1 MKGPFESHMT
11 DKNPPVFKFDD
22 FYLDWDRQR
31 LTFKGEP
38 VSLTPKALQ
47 TLVVLLQNHG
57 SVVEKEYFLDEVW
70 PDTFVEESTLAQNIL
85 TLRKTLRRF
94 DQEKDFIVT
103 IPRRGYEFV
112 GDVQSVYPDS
122 KVIANGSR
130 RDRTDDEPLPDAQY
144 KDAASRDTAGQLRL
158 PSVTSPSIRIPL
170 ALVAILVAAIGYSA
184 FFRDA
189 PASLSESQFRTFRI
203 DQVVADADIRNSVIS
218 PNGKYLAL
226 VQVKNGVQSLYVRQ
240 TENGNTSELVPQING
255 RFIGAAF
262 SPMSDEIFY
271 SVDEHPRS
279 SDDFSSTLY
288 TVSVL
293 GGAAKVILH
302 NISSP
307 PAVSPNATHLA
318 FTRREP
324 GAKGAALVI
333 TDIDGKNERSVL
345 TPDSDSEFTDRALSW
360 SPDGKLLSATMI
372 RRSDSATKA
381 RVVVVNAESGFQET
395 VSEEN
400 WTSAGDTI
408 WLPDGSGIF
417 AVAFGATSSSLNDE
431 LWLISY
437 PAGGAR
443 LITDGLNGN
452 YGISLNA
459 STNAVVAV
467 QSNKFAC
474 FLTASVDD
482 LYKNTHVLT
491 TVSDRGPLPFGADW
505 TNDGRIVYSSAEG
518 GNADI
523 FAISEDG
530 EQKQLTSDPAAEISP
545 KLSADGRLMIF
556 MSNRSG
562 QMDVWRAD
570 ANGTNAF
577 QLTKNGNVTDS
588 IISPDARFVY
598 YLVRDTDSKAER
610 LWKVSI
616 DGEHSAQLTNLT
628 TRSPRISPDG
638 KTIAGY
644 MSNPKTNTM
653 MLGLVSSVTGEIV
666 RYLETPP
673 HDDIPFLDWSSD
685 GQDLFV
691 VLRRGKPSSLWKVS
705 LSGASPAQLREW
717 ENDAIFRLAISRNG
731 ERVFYEVGN
740 ELNSVVQI
748 QSLDSDS

>member
-1 MKGPFESHMT
+1 MS
-11 DKNPPVFKFDD
+11 DINPPFFKFDD
-22 FYLDWDRQR
+22 FCLDRDRQR
-31 LTFKGEP
+31 LTFRDQP
-38 VSLTPKALQ
+38 VSLTPKAFQ

-57 SVVEKEYFLDEVW
+57 NVVEKEYFLNEVW

-94 DQEKDFIVT
+94 EQEKDFIVT

-112 GDVQSVYPDS
+112 GDVQNLYPERE
-122 KVIANGSR
+122 VIANGAPKDRKADAPPAVSTDKDVVGPDPPR
-130 RDRTDDEPLPDAQY
+130 R
-144 KDAASRDTAGQLRL
+144 LRL
-158 PSVTSPSIRIPL
+158 PSLPSPIIRIAL
-170 ALVAILVAAIGYSA
+170 ALGAILLAAIGYSA
-184 FFRDA
+184 FFRV
-189 PASLSESQFRTFRI
+189 PPVSLAESHFRTFRI
-203 DQVVADADIRNSVIS
+203 DPIVADADIRNSIIS

-240 TENGNTSELVPQING
+240 TESGNTSELVPQING

-262 SPMSDEIFY
+262 SPKSDEIY
-271 SVDEHPRS
+271 YAVGEGPS
-279 SDDFSSTLY
+279 SSEESSTTLY

-293 GGAAKVILH
+293 GGAAKEILH
-302 NISSP
+302 NISST
-307 PAVSPNATHLA
+307 PAVSPDEAHIA
-318 FTRREP
+318 FTRRKP

-345 TPDSDSEFTDRALSW
+345 TPDPDSEFTDRAVSW
-360 SPDGKLLSATMI
+360 SPDGKLLSATMVG
-372 RRSDSATKA
+372 RSGSATKA
-381 RVVVVNAESGFQET
+381 RVVIVDAESAHQKT
-395 VSEEN
+395 ISDAN

-408 WLPDGSGIF
+408 WLPDGSGVL
-417 AVAFGATSSSLNDE
+417 AVAFGATSPSLNDE

-437 PAGGAR
+437 PAGTSR
-443 LITDGLNGN
+443 LITNGLNGK
-452 YGISLNA
+452 YGISLNTA
-459 STNAVVAV
+459 TNAVVAV
-467 QSNKFAC
+467 RSNKFAC
-474 FLTASVDD
+474 FLTASVDN

-505 TNDGRIVYSSAEG
+505 TNDGRIIYSSAEG

-523 FAISEDG
+523 FAITEDG

-570 ANGTNAF
+570 ANGTNAL

-588 IISPDARFVY
+588 IISPDARSVY
-598 YLVRDTDSKAER
+598 YLVRDPESKVEK
-610 LWKVSI
+610 LWRVSI
-616 DGEHSAQLTNLT
+616 NGENAGQVTDLT

-653 MLGLVSSVTGEIV
+653 MLGLVSTQTGEV
-666 RYLETPP
+666 LKYLETPS
-673 HDDIPFLDWSSD
+673 HNDMPFLDWSSD

-691 VLRRGKPSSLWKVS
+691 VLRRGKPTSLWRVP
-705 LSGASPAQLREW
+705 LNGRSPAQLREW

-731 ERVFYEVGN
+731 ERVFYEIGN

-748 QSLDSDS
+748 QSLD